1 MVFVAFVYVCFCV
14 HVLPHINEAMMCM
27 CLFMCFMCVF
37 QELAIKMISLCAP
50 DLELVRKLVTIFVSI
65 YMNVILSYAYM
76 VLCVCVSR
84 TCHKDNIIVCTV
96 HLILNL

>member
-76 VLCVCVSR
+76 VLCVCVFLELAIKTISL
-84 TCHKDNIIVCTV
+84 CALCT
-96 HLILNL
+96 